1 MALGAFSEY
10 AVVPETM
17 AIAIE
22 GEIPA
27 AHACLIGC
35 AVMTGYGAATK
46 TARVRRGETVAV
58 IGCGGVG
65 LAAVQGA
72 RLAGAN
78 RILAVDP
85 IGTRREK
92 ALAVGASDA
101 FAPGDA
107 AGAVGA
113 ITEGGA
119 DVAIECVGRTET
131 MQEAFAMVRP
141 GGRAVV
147 VGLPEFG
154 DRLEIEPVLL
164 LFEKSIKGSMYGS
177 AEPLLDFP
185 ALVSLYDQ
193 GELDLGAL
201 VADTRP
207 FAEINDAIAETRQ
220 CPAGRIVVTF

>member
-10 AVVPETM
+10 TVVPETM

-27 AHACLIGC
+27 THACLIGC

-46 TARVRRGETVAV
+46 TAQVHRGETVVV

-72 RLAGAN
+72 RIAGAS
-78 RILAVDP
+78 RIFAVDP
-85 IGTRREK
+85 IDTRREM
-92 ALAVGASDA
+92 ALAVGATDALAPSDA
-101 FAPGDA
+101 MEVIGT
-107 AGAVGA
+107 
-113 ITEGGA
+113 ITNGGA
-119 DVAIECVGRTET
+119 DVAVECVGRSET
-131 MQEAFAMVRP
+131 MQDAFALVRP

-147 VGLPEFG
+147 VGLPELG

-177 AEPLLDFP
+177 ADPLRDFP
-185 ALVSLYDQ
+185 ALVSLYEERQ
-193 GELDLGAL
+193 LDLGAL
-201 VADTRP
+201 VAGTRP
-207 FAEINDAIAETRQ
+207 LSEINEGIAETRQ
-220 CPAGRIVVTF
+220 CPAGRVVVTF